1 MNLLEKMVV
10 TPEFCAREDVYNIKE
25 GGEGGWD
32 IINNETLETFIENK
46 NISKKTIFEVCDGF
60 LDYKITEVLLI

>member
-1 MNLLEKMVV
+1 MVV

-32 IINNETLETFIENK
+32 IINNETLEKRKLRQFH
-46 NISKKTIFEVCDGF
+46 SA
-60 LDYKITEVLLI
+60 